1 MTFKPRFGGAFFCL
15 APSGAGLFFFSASPA
30 ARSQPDFKA
39 HFTAFRLRRYR
50 ILPAVKRALWA
61 LTGVGVRTAQYSQVQ
76 PSTAQ
81 DVPSGRRQAPQRQ
94 RRRLDRLT
102 TCAGSARPR
111 WQWSD
116 AEQRSDTAQGQRLPC
131 QAPASAQAVQWLPDS
146 QACALG
152 QILGGGLAAVRH
164 CRHSQR
170 SAMQPAAHTMQPDTM
185 QGRQDASQREHPECP
200 RWAAD
205 QAARGEPAASR
216 DWSRSGSAASQREGR
231 GAAVSS
237 SALLSSPAV
246 CLLHPACGIVAG
258 TDRNSRGIVVAPA

>member
-1 MTFKPRFGGAFFCL
+1 MPCSIWSRVFLFCVL
-15 APSGAGLFFFSASPA
+15 PA
-30 ARSQPDFKA
+30 ARSQSNFKA
-39 HFTAFRLRRYR
+39 LFAAFRLRRYR
-50 ILPAVKRALWA
+50 ILPAAKRLLWA
-61 LTGVGVRTAQYSQVQ
+61 LVGRCSAVQRYPAQYSAGRAQRQV
-76 PSTAQ
+76 PGSTASAAA
-81 DVPSGRRQAPQRQ
+81 SGAPDDLHRVSAH
-94 RRRLDRLT
+94 
-102 TCAGSARPR
+102 AGSGQTLGRG
-111 WQWSD
+111 
-116 AEQRSDTAQGQRLPC
+116 SDTAQGQRLPC

-216 DWSRSGSAASQREGR
+216 VWSRSGSAASQREGR